1 MHDVRRT
8 LNLWLVV
15 ANNVHILLVAV
26 HTWRIL
32 GVVFLWGVYQGILHP
47 TFGIPAGVGRYFDW
61 SDSNSLRIVLKER
74 IQFQTCCHSLEHY
87 RDWGFNHGGHSWFDH
102 CFWIWHFNNDN
113 FPVDSNTYLGGTPCT
128 SAAWNYSL
136 PSKKHRI
143 SVSTTGDGKLIIQ
156 NSNIFL
162 CICARPRWWW

>member
-1 MHDVRRT
+1 MEDTRCSLPMGRIPGD
-8 LNLWLVV
+8 LASNLW
-15 ANNVHILLVAV
+15 N
-26 HTWRIL
+26 TSRSR
-32 GVVFLWGVYQGILHP
+32 
-47 TFGIPAGVGRYFDW
+47 RYFDW